1 MLLTSRDR
9 YLLFPMDLYNDS
21 AECALTHFKQRY
33 LYEELEAEV
42 RRIKSVNW
50 PTLAIICA
58 IACTT
63 TTTCSRLSISSKK
76 RARIYQAASVTGEP
90 CFRSADV

>member
-42 RRIKSVNW
+42 RHIKSVNW

-58 IACTT
+58 IAC
-63 TTTCSRLSISSKK
+63 SKLSIAAKK
-76 RARIYQAASVTGEP
+76 PVTVDHAASVTGEP